1 MAKNQEKPWLV
12 LTYAVL
18 KPLNIILQYDVD
30 LIQNV
35 YLKDLQF
42 KILNGK

>member
-1 MAKNQEKPWLV
+1 MYFLIFSVNFKFEAF
-12 LTYAVL
+12 
-18 KPLNIILQYDVD
+18 NIILQYDVD